1 MFCPNCGTNYTEGSK
16 FCPGCG
22 CDLSEYADMS
32 DSIETETPDAAVDEG
47 GYTDSDD
54 SVTGKSTKKKYIG
67 IGIAAAVVVV
77 AVILVVKGGI
87 LGSIGGGGGD
97 AYVYH
102 ADETYSLITNLNKG
116 NTLEIES
123 SRIEDYDVSGSM
135 VQFSSDGK
143 YVYFYTKYD
152 SDSGTG
158 TLCRAQYGKLKED
171 SGKNDKYIEKIAS
184 DVNLGFTLLEDGS
197 LFYRDDDDTLYY
209 YDGKESEKVARDVV
223 SYYADEDGRVVYKT
237 GSSEDGYDLY
247 GVKIKDLDN
256 EIELASDCASVYSMS
271 DPDHILYTMYED
283 GGQDEDEEEDEEEN
297 ENDGSGEYT
306 YSLYV
311 VGFDTEAE
319 KLGEGASVV
328 TSASDG
334 VYYTVAGGETLNLY
348 DYVTDDAAASD
359 ADLKEPDIE
368 DYEIQSYNY
377 NKLNSKSDISDYDEI
392 YTSCTAHTYFMSS
405 SSMEYEVEKGGT
417 YADNYQWFC
426 EKYADQ
432 QNSDGY
438 LVVTDDVK
446 ADLVTLAKAVGDGD
460 KNEWLEFC
468 FYRTQSS
475 YTTYDY
481 EKYYEDLD
489 AYDAASVRISLREEL
504 QDEDNAF
511 AVSSLCYY
519 SDGKTTVI
527 SENVLDAESCTGGV
541 IYNTAD
547 MITDLPEL
555 SEIYSVSEVTDL
567 FYVDNAA
574 QNYLIANGETK
585 AYQVSESLSE
595 ELLDLK
601 EDTYGVSLYLQGSDL
616 FVNDGEGGLYI
627 SSASGSSYDS
637 MEEIATD
644 AAIALVTSDV
654 VYYYGDEDE
663 GSDGMYY
670 ADLYSYSGGKATCMA
685 EDVVASGFRV
695 YEDGNFLAYTDYS
708 DSRGYE
714 YTLFSEDGEKIWSED
729 DKITQF
735 IRLDKST
742 LLYISD
748 GDLYVYNGKESTRI
762 DRDVDYVWSRNYVNV
777 TASTTY

>member
-1 MFCPNCGTNYTEGSK
+1 MFCPNCGANYTEGSK

-22 CDLSEYADMS
+22 YDLSEYADMS
-32 DSIETETPDAAVDEG
+32 DSMEAGTTDAAVDEG

-54 SVTGKSTKKKYIG
+54 SVTGKSAKKKYIG

-77 AVILVVKGGI
+77 AVVLVVKGGMP
-87 LGSIGGGGGD
+87 GSIGGGGGD

-123 SRIEDYDVSGSM
+123 SRIEDYDVNSSL
-135 VQFSSDGK
+135 VKFSSDGK

-158 TLCRAQYGKLKED
+158 TLCRAQYGKLKAD

-184 DVNLGFTLLEDGS
+184 DVSLGFTLLEDGS
-197 LFYRDDDDTLYY
+197 LFYRDDDNTLYY

-256 EIELASDCASVYSMS
+256 ETELASDCVSVYSMS

-283 GGQDEDEEEDEEEN
+283 KVQDEDQGEDED
-297 ENDGSGEYT
+297 DGDDEYT

-311 VGFDTEAE
+311 VGFDAEAE
-319 KLGEGASVV
+319 KLGEGAMVV
-328 TSASDG
+328 TSTADG
-334 VYYTVAGGETLNLY
+334 VYYTVASGETLNLY
-348 DYVTDDAAASD
+348 DYVTDDAAASE
-359 ADLKEPDIE
+359 ADLKEPDME
-368 DYEIQSYNY
+368 DYEIPSYNY
-377 NKLNSKSDISDYDEI
+377 YKMSSYDDEADYDEI
-392 YTSCTAHTYFMSS
+392 YTSCTNSVRFLGYDSIEDEA
-405 SSMEYEVEKGGT
+405 EDGGT
-417 YADNYQWFC
+417 YADNYQWFY

-432 QNSDGY
+432 EDSDGY
-438 LVVTDDVK
+438 LLVTDDIK
-446 ADLVTLAKAVGDGD
+446 ADLITLAKAVGDGD
-460 KNEWLEFC
+460 GDEWLEFC
-468 FYRTQSS
+468 FYRKQSS
-475 YTTYDY
+475 YTNYDY
-481 EKYYEDLD
+481 DKYYEDYE
-489 AYDAASVRISLREEL
+489 AYEEAKERISLREEL

-547 MITDLPEL
+547 MITELPDL
-555 SEIYSVSEVTDL
+555 SKIYSVSDVTAL
-567 FYVDNAA
+567 FYVDNAG
-574 QNYLIANGETK
+574 QNYLVSSGETK
-585 AYQVSESLSE
+585 AYQVSEGLSE
-595 ELLDLK
+595 ELLDL
-601 EDTYGVSLYLQGSDL
+601 EGDTYEVSLYLLGSDL
-616 FVNDGEGGLYI
+616 FVNDGEGGFYV
-627 SSASGSSYDS
+627 SSVSGTSFDS
-637 MEEIATD
+637 MEEISDD
-644 AAIALVTSDV
+644 ADVTMVADDV
-654 VYYYGDEDE
+654 VYYYVDKDEN
-663 GSDGMYY
+663 SDGMYY
-670 ADLYSYSGGKATCMA
+670 ADLYSYSGGKETCMA
-685 EDVVASGFRV
+685 EDILASGFRV
-695 YEDGNFLAYTDYS
+695 YEDGVFLTFTDYS

-729 DKITQF
+729 DKITQL

-762 DRDVDYVWSRNYVNV
+762 DRDVDYVWSRNSVDITV
-777 TASTTY
+777 STSY